1 MDHAQLLSITYSDRE
16 TVCRPLSD
24 GFIFTI
30 RNRAWRGG
38 DVVVLFHAG
47 RFRVRF
53 AGMNESFGRDYGAV
67 VEWID
72 ALLDG
77 ELLVFEI
84 YSHGEY
90 VLGGSRDIAD
100 VELDR
105 DLTAFLASLAQ
116 GDRILLAELL
126 ALRARGDCTCRLRAF
141 SPEHNRFIILS

>member
-1 MDHAQLLSITYSDRE
+1 M
-16 TVCRPLSD
+16 
-24 GFIFTI
+24 
-30 RNRAWRGG
+30 
-38 DVVVLFHAG
+38 
-47 RFRVRF
+47 
-53 AGMNESFGRDYGAV
+53 
-67 VEWID
+67 
-72 ALLDG
+72 
-77 ELLVFEI
+77 FEI

-126 ALRARGDCTCRLRAF
+126 ALRARGDCVCRLRAF